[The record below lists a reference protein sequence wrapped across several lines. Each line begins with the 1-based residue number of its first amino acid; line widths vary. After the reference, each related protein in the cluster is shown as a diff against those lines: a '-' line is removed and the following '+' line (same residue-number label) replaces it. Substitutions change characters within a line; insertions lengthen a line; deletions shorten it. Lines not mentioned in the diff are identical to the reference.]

1 MSREDLI
8 KLAVLSVLDKSN
20 TVADFLR
27 HLMKDS
33 EAKNML
39 IELEYLNMGI
49 IPARS
54 TFEIKQHLSRL
65 PYEDGRRLKRKFRK
79 IHRKLRKQLENS
91 NQLRFG
97 TEVSQIIGMRGS
109 PPDRFQK
116 SNRKYIV
123 FKEIRDRLN
132 GKKSL

>member
-27 HLMKDS
+27 QLMKDS

-54 TFEIKQHLSRL
+54 TFEIKQHLSSLSYKDSRK
-65 PYEDGRRLKRKFRK
+65 LKRKFRK
-79 IHRKLRKQLENS
+79 IHRKLRKKLEKS

-97 TEVSQIIGMRGS
+97 TKVSQIIGVRGN

-123 FKEIRDRLN
+123 FKAVRDRLD

>member
-27 HLMKDS
+27 QLMKDS

-54 TFEIKQHLSRL
+54 TFEIKQHLSSLSYKDSRK
-65 PYEDGRRLKRKFRK
+65 LKRKFRK
-79 IHRKLRKQLENS
+79 IHRKLRKKLEKS

-97 TEVSQIIGMRGS
+97 TKVSQIIGVRGNA
-109 PPDRFQK
+109 PDRFQK

-123 FKEIRDRLN
+123 FKAVRDRLD